1 MAVYKAPLRD
11 MQFVLNEVFGAEAR
25 WASMPATHEVTADLA
40 AAILGEA
47 AKLAENVLLPINRNG
62 DEEGCR
68 WQRGENGELASV
80 KTPAGFREAFR
91 QLAEGGWTALSGAPE
106 YGGQGMPKMLTVFFD
121 EMIYGANSAFAL
133 YPALSNGCT
142 LCIAS
147 HASEAQKTLYL
158 PPIYEGRWSGTMC
171 LTESHSGTDLGIIRT
186 KAVPKGDGSYAI
198 SGSKIFIT
206 GGEHDLVDN
215 IVHLVLAK
223 LPDASPGPKGISLF
237 IVPKFNV
244 NADGT
249 LASRNTVECGALEHK
264 MGIKGSAT
272 AVLNFDGARGELVG
286 EPGQG
291 LAYMFTMMNYERLS
305 IGIQGLGLG
314 EVAYQSAA
322 AYAKDRLQG
331 RAATGAQQKDKVAD
345 PIIVHPDVR
354 RMLLT
359 ARAYTEAGRAF
370 ACFVGEQLD
379 IAKYHEETAARAKAD
394 ALVQLL
400 TPVAKAY
407 FSDKGFESCVL
418 GQQVFGGHGYIR
430 EWGMEQ
436 LVRDARI
443 AQIYEGTNG
452 IQALDLAGRKV
463 ARNGGEFA
471 KVFFAEIHRTLDAVS
486 AVPGLANE
494 LAAAR
499 KALHL
504 LEDTTKWL
512 ITAAQKDP
520 NAIGAASV
528 DYLELFGLVTY
539 AWLWARMMAAAA
551 PHAGGDEFYRAKMA
565 TGRFYF
571 QRLLPKSEALAAQLR
586 AGSSSLMELDAGL
599 F

>member
-1 MAVYKAPLRD
+1 M
-11 MQFVLNEVFGAEAR
+11 
-25 WASMPATHEVTADLA
+25 S
-40 AAILGEA
+40 
-47 AKLAENVLLPINRNG
+47 
-62 DEEGCR
+62 
-68 WQRGENGELASV
+68 
-80 KTPAGFREAFR
+80 
-91 QLAEGGWTALSGAPE
+91 
-106 YGGQGMPKMLTVFFD
+106 PKMLSERDIAFCLYELLDAERLTGRPRYREHNRESFDAALATAQQVAGKYFANHNRKGDENEPVFDGRTVTLIPEIKAACEAVIESGLTRASRDFEQGGMQLPHLLSQACFAWIQAANVSSSVYAFLAQSAATVIEKFGSDDQRRRFF
-121 EMIYGANSAFAL
+121 EPML
-133 YPALSNGCT
+133 
-142 LCIAS
+142 
-147 HASEAQKTLYL
+147 H
-158 PPIYEGRWSGTMC
+158 GRFFGTMC
-171 LTESHSGTDLGIIRT
+171 LTEPHAGSSLGDIRATADLQPDGTFRVR
-186 KAVPKGDGSYAI
+186 AN
-198 SGSKIFIT
+198 KIFISA
-206 GGEHDLVDN
+206 GEHDLSEN

-223 LPDASPGPKGISLF
+223 VRGPNGTEPGVKGISLF
-237 IVPKFNV
+237 IVPKFLV
-244 NADGT
+244 NADGS
-249 LASRNTVECGALEHK
+249 LGARNPVSCGSIEHK

-272 AVLNFDGARGELVG
+272 AVLNFDGAKGWLIG
-286 EPGQG
+286 EPGNG

-322 AYAKDRLQG
+322 AYAKDRLQS
-331 RAATGAQQKDKVAD
+331 RAPTGAVAKEKMAD

-359 ARAYTEAGRAF
+359 ARAYSEAGRAF

-379 IAKYHEETAARAKAD
+379 MAKYHEDDATRADAD

-400 TPVAKAY
+400 TPVAKAF

-463 ARNGGEFA
+463 ARNGGAYARVYFA
-471 KVFFAEIHRTLDAVS
+471 QMRSALDAIG
-486 AVPGLANE
+486 AVPAVAGE
-494 LAAAR
+494 MAAAR
-499 KALHL
+499 KAIQL
-504 LEDTTKWL
+504 LEETTDWL
-512 ITAAQKDP
+512 IAEAKGDA

-539 AWLWARMMAAAA
+539 GWLWARMLAIAA
-551 PHAGGDEFYRAKMA
+551 PKAGADAFYTAKLA

-571 QRLLPKSEALAAQLR
+571 QRLLPKADALAAQVR
-586 AGSSSLMELDAGL
+586 AGSVSLMTLDSTL

>member
-1 MAVYKAPLRD
+1 
-11 MQFVLNEVFGAEAR
+11 
-25 WASMPATHEVTADLA
+25 
-40 AAILGEA
+40 
-47 AKLAENVLLPINRNG
+47 
-62 DEEGCR
+62 
-68 WQRGENGELASV
+68 
-80 KTPAGFREAFR
+80 
-91 QLAEGGWTALSGAPE
+91 
-106 YGGQGMPKMLTVFFD
+106 
-121 EMIYGANSAFAL
+121 
-133 YPALSNGCT
+133 
-142 LCIAS
+142 
-147 HASEAQKTLYL
+147 
-158 PPIYEGRWSGTMC
+158 
-171 LTESHSGTDLGIIRT
+171 
-186 KAVPKGDGSYAI
+186 
-198 SGSKIFIT
+198 

-215 IVHLVLAK
+215 IIHLVLAK
-223 LPDASPGPKGISLF
+223 LPDAPPGPKGISLF
-237 IVPKFNV
+237 IVPKYNV
-244 NADGT
+244 NADGST
-249 LASRNTVECGALEHK
+249 GSRNAVDCGSIEHK

-272 AVLNFDGARGELVG
+272 AVLNFDGARGTLVG
-286 EPGQG
+286 EPGNG

-322 AYAKDRLQG
+322 AYAKDRVQG
-331 RAATGAQQKDKVAD
+331 RAATGAVAKDKVAD

-379 IAKYHEETAARAKAD
+379 VAKYHGDAETRAAAD
-394 ALVQLL
+394 ALVQVL
-400 TPVAKAY
+400 TPVAKAF
-407 FSDKGFESCVL
+407 FSDTGFESCVA
-418 GQQVFGGHGYIR
+418 GQQCFGGHGYVR

-471 KVFFAEIHRTLDAVS
+471 KVYFAEIRRTLDALDGAAGV
-486 AVPGLANE
+486 AAE
-494 LAAAR
+494 LAATR
-499 KALHL
+499 KSLHL
-504 LEDTTKWL
+504 LEDTTTWL
-512 ITAAQKDP
+512 IAAAQKDP

-539 AWLWARMMAAAA
+539 AWLWLRMMAIAA
-551 PHAGGDEFYRAKMA
+551 PKASDDFYKAKLA

-571 QRLLPKSEALAAQLR
+571 QRLLPKSEALAVQLR
-586 AGSSSLMELDAGL
+586 AGSKSLMELDAGL

>member
-11 MQFVLNEVFGAEAR
+11 MQFVLNEVFNAEAR
-25 WASMPATHEVTADLA
+25 WASMPATRDVTPDLA
-40 AAILGEA
+40 DAILGEA
-47 AKLAENVLLPINRNG
+47 AKLAENVLFPLNRSG
-62 DEEGCR
+62 DEEGCK
-68 WQRGENGELASV
+68 WVLDANQQGV
-80 KTPAGFREAFR
+80 VTTPKGFREAFR
-91 QLAEGGWTALSGAPE
+91 QLAEGGWTALSGSPE
-106 YGGQGMPKMLTVFFD
+106 FGGQGMPKMLTVMFD
-121 EMIYGANSAFAL
+121 EMLYGANSSFAL
-133 YPALSNGCT
+133 YPMLSNGCT

-147 HASEAQKTLYL
+147 HASEEQKQVYL
-158 PPIYEGRWSGTMC
+158 PPIYEGRWCGTMC
-171 LTESHSGTDLGIIRT
+171 LTEAHAGTDLGIIRS
-186 KAVPKGDGSYAI
+186 KAVPNGDGSYAV
-198 SGSKIFIT
+198 SGTKIFIT

-215 IVHLVLAK
+215 IIHLVLAK
-223 LPDASPGPKGISLF
+223 LPDAPPGPKGISLF
-237 IVPKFNV
+237 IVPKFLV
-244 NADGT
+244 NADGS
-249 LASRNTVECGALEHK
+249 LGARNPVSCGSIEHK

-272 AVLNFDGARGELVG
+272 AVLNFDGAKGWLIG
-286 EPGQG
+286 EPGNG

-322 AYAKDRLQG
+322 AYAKDRLQS
-331 RAATGAQQKDKVAD
+331 RAPTGAVAKEKMAD

-359 ARAYTEAGRAF
+359 ARAYSEAGRAF

-379 IAKYHEETAARAKAD
+379 MAKYHEDDATRADAD

-400 TPVAKAY
+400 TPVAKAF

-463 ARNGGEFA
+463 ARNGGAYARVYFA
-471 KVFFAEIHRTLDAVS
+471 QMRSALDAIG
-486 AVPGLANE
+486 AVPAVAGE
-494 LAAAR
+494 MAAAR
-499 KALHL
+499 KAIQL
-504 LEDTTKWL
+504 LEETTDWL
-512 ITAAQKDP
+512 IAEAKGDA

-539 AWLWARMMAAAA
+539 GWLWARMLAIAA
-551 PHAGGDEFYRAKMA
+551 PKAGADAFYTAKLA

-571 QRLLPKSEALAAQLR
+571 QRLLPKADALAAQVR
-586 AGSSSLMELDAGL
+586 AGSVSLMTLDSTL